1 VSAADVPPL
10 EGDIYGNHFESHVM
24 VRKHKRGNP
33 RLDIARKR
41 SAVTR
46 SAQSDA
52 FALSLRPV
60 IVNILK
66 GNPDASLREIARE
79 LDRRGIS
86 TMRRRKW
93 DAGVQ
98 LRLLM
103 LRLERLGRGV

>member
-24 VRKHKRGNP
+24 VRKRGNP

-52 FALSLRPV
+52 FALSVRPV

-79 LDRRGIS
+79 LDRRGIG
-86 TMRRRKW
+86 TMRGRKW

-98 LRLLM
+98 LRLLV